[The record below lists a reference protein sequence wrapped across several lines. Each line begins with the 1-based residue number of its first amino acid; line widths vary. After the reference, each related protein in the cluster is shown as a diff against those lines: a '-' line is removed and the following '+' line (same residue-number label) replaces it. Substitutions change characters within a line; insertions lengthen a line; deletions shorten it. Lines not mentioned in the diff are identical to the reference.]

1 MSYIRDKQTN
11 LLAMPMSLYNIP
23 FLYSYIWIP
32 WHSIHAVPFNIA
44 RANVYSR
51 VRTRLI
57 PVLTLD
63 FSVRSERSGT
73 RLKYFLYARL
83 LDTLWSLFCLRFK
96 IHSARYSMGSLGLL
110 AETSARP
117 SAKQPPTVRFRYSA
131 SMI

>member
-32 WHSIHAVPFNIA
+32 WHTIHAVPFNIA
-44 RANVYSR
+44 RVNVYSR

-63 FSVRSERSGT
+63 FSARSERSRTRLLSISCMQDFSIPFGRCSVCVSKSTVRGIQWDRWVSWLKLLLDPLLSNLQRFASGT
-73 RLKYFLYARL
+73 R
-83 LDTLWSLFCLRFK
+83 
-96 IHSARYSMGSLGLL
+96 
-110 AETSARP
+110 
-117 SAKQPPTVRFRYSA
+117 PP
-131 SMI
+131 